1 METGS
6 KYHRV
11 LATALIAAL
20 LGWGCATVPRE
31 VSQGPTDTPE
41 QHYAAGMKLVEARD
55 YRKALETFERAKALN
70 PDFAPAYEGI
80 GLAQLGLGDL
90 AAAEAAMKTAKSKDD
105 KYVPAFVGL
114 GRVLAA
120 KGDTKGAL
128 REFGFA
134 VDLDPKNP
142 ATYFYRGLTHLVV
155 YDFNKAEAD
164 FAQALELKPDFAEAR
179 REWERA
185 VKIKMAA
192 PGTIIGKRIATADPI
207 TRGDLAALLVTELGL
222 EEKLRK
228 RRPELFNPGFVA
240 PRGTAMPATSPIP
253 AITDVGEHWARNYIE
268 LVARLNVMEPFPD
281 HTFRPGE
288 TLTRGNYAMI
298 VQEIL
303 VVVAGDAGLRT
314 RFVGTQ
320 SPFPDVRPDHFAFN
334 AAMIATTRGILEAD
348 RKSGAFRV
356 TDPVSGPDALL
367 SLRKLAEIF

>member
-1 METGS
+1 MGTIGR
-6 KYHRV
+6 YRRM
-11 LATALIAAL
+11 LAATTVAVMF
-20 LGWGCATVPRE
+20 GWGCATVPRE
-31 VSQGPTDTPE
+31 VSLGPTDTPE

-55 YRKALETFERAKALN
+55 YRKALDAFERAKALN

-80 GLAQLGLGDL
+80 GLSQLGIGDL
-90 AAAEAAMKTAKSKDD
+90 VAAEAAMKTAKSKDD

-120 KGDTKGAL
+120 KGDTRGAL
-128 REFGFA
+128 RDFGFA
-134 VDLDPKNP
+134 LDLDPKNP
-142 ATYFYRGLTHLVV
+142 TTYFYRGLTRLVV

-164 FAQALELKPDFAEAR
+164 FAQVLELKPDFAEAR

-192 PGTIIGKRIATADPI
+192 PGTIIDKRIATADPI

-228 RRPELFNPGFVA
+228 RRPELFNPGFTP
-240 PRGTAMPATSPIP
+240 PRGTAMPASSPIP

-268 LVARLNVMEPFPD
+268 LVARLNIMEPFPD

-314 RFVGTQ
+314 RFVGAQ